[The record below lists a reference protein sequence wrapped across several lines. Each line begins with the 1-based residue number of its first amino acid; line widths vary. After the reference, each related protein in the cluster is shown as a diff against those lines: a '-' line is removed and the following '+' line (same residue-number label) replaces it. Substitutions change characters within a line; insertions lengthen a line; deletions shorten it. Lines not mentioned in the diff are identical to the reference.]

1 MANFVELFQQSTF
14 IHLCFGISYFTSGLI
29 INILQCILFLCVKPF
44 SKTIYRKI
52 LYYLCYSFHCQLV
65 CVGEWWSGSKLIV
78 YISKEDMK
86 LSGTEH
92 VLLVMNHTYEVD
104 WLFGWMY
111 CEKVGVLGNCKAFA
125 KKAISYIPT
134 IGWSWKFAEF
144 VFLERSFDKDKEIIK
159 NQLNEIFDYPSPIW
173 LLLNAEGT
181 RFTPTKHEAS
191 VKFAQERGMP
201 VLKHHLI
208 PRTKGFTASLPVL
221 KAKCPAIMDVQLAFD
236 KNDETK
242 PTIINLLRGKSI
254 TGHLYL
260 RRIAMTDIPEDEELA
275 SQWVQDL
282 FVRKDKL
289 QDSFH
294 THGDF
299 FKGNDIERLE
309 PIEIPRRKTDLFNWL
324 FWISVTL
331 LPILYFI
338 LNLILSGKI
347 LYFAIGSSILF
358 VFYMLMQKVIGMSKI
373 SKASSYGSK
382 AGGKK
387 DE

>member
-1 MANFVELFQQSTF
+1 MVA
-14 IHLCFGISYFTSGLI
+14 
-29 INILQCILFLCVKPF
+29 
-44 SKTIYRKI
+44 
-52 LYYLCYSFHCQLV
+52 
-65 CVGEWWSGSKLIV
+65 VGEWWSGSKLIV

-86 LSGTEH
+86 MSGTEH

-191 VKFAQERGMP
+191 VKFAQDRGMP

-208 PRTKGFTASLPVL
+208 PRTKGFTAGLQVL

-236 KNDETK
+236 KNDEVNFHF
-242 PTIINLLRGKSI
+242 II
-254 TGHLYL
+254 
-260 RRIAMTDIPEDEELA
+260 
-275 SQWVQDL
+275 
-282 FVRKDKL
+282 
-289 QDSFH
+289 
-294 THGDF
+294 
-299 FKGNDIERLE
+299 
-309 PIEIPRRKTDLFNWL
+309 
-324 FWISVTL
+324 
-331 LPILYFI
+331 
-338 LNLILSGKI
+338 
-347 LYFAIGSSILF
+347 
-358 VFYMLMQKVIGMSKI
+358 
-373 SKASSYGSK
+373 
-382 AGGKK
+382 
-387 DE
+387 